1 MPTATIP
8 STDLQVI
15 KAQFFAALAHPIRIR
30 LLEILV
36 TRDARVQDLQRALNL
51 DQPIVS
57 QQLARLR
64 ASGIVVSK
72 KDGPSTTYCV
82 ADPMIGELLKVAR
95 RILNRQLVGVQGLLR
110 QLKREAR

>member
-1 MPTATIP
+1 MPTTTIP

-15 KAQFFAALAHPIRIR
+15 KAHFFAALAHPIRIR

-36 TRDARVQDLQRALNL
+36 TRDARVQHLQRALNL

-64 ASGIVVSK
+64 ASGIVVTK
-72 KDGPSTTYCV
+72 KEGSSTTYAV
-82 ADPMIGELLKVAR
+82 ADPMIGELHEMAIQDLPRHFQELADHR
-95 RILNRQLVGVQGLLR
+95 GGDGGGR
-110 QLKREAR
+110 A